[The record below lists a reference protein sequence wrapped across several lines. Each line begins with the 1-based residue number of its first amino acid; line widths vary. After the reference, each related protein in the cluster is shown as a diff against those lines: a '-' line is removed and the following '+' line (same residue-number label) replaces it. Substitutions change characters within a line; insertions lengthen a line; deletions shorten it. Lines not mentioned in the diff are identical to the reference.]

1 MDTKLVIFAGIMCTL
16 MVLYQVNSEPVEDF
30 LPDTNGNTRTI
41 LTDMEDFFVNI
52 SRLSNV
58 IGAVEMIKFMKLT
71 EK

>member
-41 LTDMEDFFVNI
+41 LTNNERFF
-52 SRLSNV
+52 R
-58 IGAVEMIKFMKLT
+58 KH
-71 EK
+71 